1 MEGILSSFLNKIK
14 TIMEMRYKGKKV
26 NGHDEMQ
33 ALDLVGITNALNRL
47 SDEIQGLK
55 AILLKGPSY
64 QNRPVTTSEVSKRWG
79 KSRTTL
85 IKLKKE
91 GKIMPIGRYGKE
103 FIYEPSDIIA
113 VLGTPLK

>member
-1 MEGILSSFLNKIK
+1 MEI
-14 TIMEMRYKGKKV
+14 RYKGKKL
-26 NGHDEMQ
+26 NGHEEIKP
-33 ALDLVGITNALNRL
+33 LDFTGITNALNRL

-91 GKIMPIGRYGKE
+91 GKIVPIGRYGKE
-103 FIYEPSDIIA
+103 FIFEPSDIIA
-113 VLGTPLK
+113 VLGNPLK